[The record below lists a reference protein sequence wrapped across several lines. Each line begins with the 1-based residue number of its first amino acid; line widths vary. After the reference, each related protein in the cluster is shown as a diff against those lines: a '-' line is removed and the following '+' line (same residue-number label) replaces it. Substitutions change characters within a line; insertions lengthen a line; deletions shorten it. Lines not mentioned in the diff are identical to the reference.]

1 MTAVGRA
8 LSRLRGRSLRARMV
22 LVHSLTLAAVCTAM
36 ALATVLVQRYYL
48 IRDLDQRVTDAAEH
62 SQGGREH
69 APPGASLGFLRERG
83 QHTGTLAAVMDGD
96 GIATAEVV
104 TDSGPRS
111 LTAAQCAALDGIPAD
126 GTLHTRTIPGLG
138 AYRLTAVAE
147 GGTAML
153 AGLPVDGVRQM
164 IDSLVVIE
172 ACIAGVG
179 LVLAGSVSAVAIRRQ
194 LRPLRRVAAT
204 AVEVSHAPLD
214 RGEVRRLTR
223 VPAPDT
229 DPGTEVGQVGVALNR
244 LIDHVEWSLS
254 ERQRAEEHMRRFLA
268 DASHELRTP
277 LASIA
282 GYAELML
289 MGVDTRKIEPELAW
303 RRVSDQSARMTG
315 LVEDLLL
322 LARLEE
328 GRPLEAAEVNLATLV
343 GDAVWDARAAGA
355 GHHWQLVLCLD
366 GPAMVTGD
374 PSRLHQVVAN
384 LLANARVHT
393 PAGTRITVTVKA
405 ADGQCAVQ
413 VHDDGPGIPGD
424 LLPTVFDRFTRGDA
438 SRSRAPG
445 AAGGAGLGLAI
456 AVAITQAH
464 GGRVEVASAPGD
476 TRFTVT
482 LPLAGTVTRLPA
494 TTTAEN

>member
-1 MTAVGRA
+1 MTALRRA
-8 LSRLRGRSLRARMV
+8 LARLRGRSLRARMV

-36 ALATVLVQRYYL
+36 ALATVVVQRYYL

-62 SQGGREH
+62 SQGGRQH
-69 APPGASLGFLRERG
+69 GPAGASLGFLNERG
-83 QHTGTLAAVMDGD
+83 QHTGTLAALMSGD
-96 GIATAEVV
+96 EITTAEVV
-104 TDSGPRS
+104 TGDGPRT
-111 LTAAQCAALDGIPAD
+111 LTAAQRAALDGIPAD
-126 GTLHTRTIPGLG
+126 GTLHTRTVPGLG
-138 AYRLTAVAE
+138 SYRLTAVTE
-147 GGTAML
+147 DGTAML
-153 AGLPVDGVRQM
+153 AGLPVGSVQHM
-164 IDSLVVIE
+164 IDSLVVVE
-172 ACIAGVG
+172 AGIAGVG
-179 LVLAGSVSAVAIRRQ
+179 LVLAGSVSAVAVRRQ
-194 LRPLRRVAAT
+194 LRPLRRVATT

-214 RGEVRRLTR
+214 RGEVSGLTR

-229 DPGTEVGQVGVALNR
+229 DPRTEVGQVGVALNR

-289 MGVDTRKIEPELAW
+289 MGVDTQKIEPELAW
-303 RRVSDQSARMTG
+303 RRVSAQSARMTG

-328 GRPLEAAEVNLATLV
+328 GRPLESAEVNLATLV
-343 GDAVWDARAAGA
+343 GDAVWDARAAGS
-355 GHHWQLVLCLD
+355 GHHWQLVLRLD
-366 GPAMVTGD
+366 APATVVGD

-393 PAGTRITVTVKA
+393 PAGTRITVTVEA
-405 ADGQCAVQ
+405 ADGRCAIR

-424 LLPTVFDRFTRGDA
+424 LLPTVFERFTRGDA

-445 AAGGAGLGLAI
+445 TPGGAGLGLAI
-456 AVAITQAH
+456 AAAITQAH
-464 GGRVEVASAPGD
+464 GGRVEVDSAPGG
-476 TRFTVT
+476 TEFTVT
-482 LPLAGTVTRLPA
+482 LPLADTVAAQFPLKLS
-494 TTTAEN
+494 

>member
-1 MTAVGRA
+1 
-8 LSRLRGRSLRARMV
+8 
-22 LVHSLTLAAVCTAM
+22 M

-48 IRDLDQRVTDAAEH
+48 IRDLDQRVSDAAEH

-69 APPGASLGFLRERG
+69 GPPGANLGFLNERG
-83 QHTGTLAAVMDGD
+83 QHTGTLAALVDG
-96 GIATAEVV
+96 GRITTAEVV
-104 TDSGPRS
+104 TDDRPHT
-111 LTAAQCAALDGIPAD
+111 LTPAQRAALSGLPAD
-126 GTLHTRTIPGLG
+126 GTLHTRTLPGLG
-138 AYRLTAVAE
+138 AYRLTAVGE
-147 GGTAML
+147 GGTTML
-153 AGLPVDGVRQM
+153 AGLPVGDVQHM
-164 IDSLVVIE
+164 IDSLVVVE
-172 ACIAGVG
+172 AGIAGIG

-194 LRPLRRVAAT
+194 LRPLRRVATT

-214 RGEVRRLTR
+214 RGEVSGLTR
-223 VPAPDT
+223 VPTADT
-229 DPGTEVGQVGVALNR
+229 DPRTEVGQVGAALNR

-254 ERQRAEEHMRRFLA
+254 ERQRTEEHMRRFLA

-289 MGVDTRKIEPELAW
+289 MGVDTGRIEPELAW

-343 GDAVWDARAAGA
+343 GDAVWDARAAGSD
-355 GHHWQLVLCLD
+355 HHWQLVLRLD
-366 GPAMVTGD
+366 APATVTGD

-393 PAGTRITVTVKA
+393 PAGTRITVTVES
-405 ADGQCAVQ
+405 ADGHCAIR
-413 VHDDGPGIPGD
+413 VHDDGPGIPAA
-424 LLPTVFDRFTRGDA
+424 LLPTVFERFTRGDA

-445 AAGGAGLGLAI
+445 AEGGAGLGLAI
-456 AVAITQAH
+456 AAAITQAH
-464 GGRVEVASAPGD
+464 GGRVEVDGAPGG
-476 TRFTVT
+476 TEFTVT
-482 LPLAGTVTRLPA
+482 LPLAGSAALIPLKVS
-494 TTTAEN
+494 